1 LSQKEAQKKKNV
13 YTNRFYYPQDEVI
26 EKPFNWKQ
34 MTRLLKYIKPYS
46 KTLLPAA
53 FGAVFINM
61 IVRLLVPILIG
72 QYVVDRAIINSDYRL
87 LIYLIVIVVG
97 LYFINYLANHF
108 RIKIVNVL
116 GQRTIHDLRK
126 QLFTLD
132 YSQPDNKPL
141 RNCIKSIKKE
151 HLAFH

>member
-1 LSQKEAQKKKNV
+1 MSIQIRSILKMR
-13 YTNRFYYPQDEVI
+13 Y

-53 FGAVFINM
+53 FGAVLINM
-61 IVRLLVPILIG
+61 IVRLLVQILIG

-126 QLFTLD
+126 QLFTHVQYLSHISLINVQRD
-132 YSQPDNKPL
+132 QFS
-141 RNCIKSIKKE
+141 
-151 HLAFH
+151 FVF